1 MFPVSNELCRER
13 TARLWQMSNLWV
25 FCGFSPRNDGFVK
38 VGDVLFDEVYVLFY
52 FFRFFV
58 LIKGNF
64 FLSLTTHDMTIDT
77 PLIRKL
83 YMAPLVSV
91 LPGLYCIY
99 TTWLLSHSSLGRR
112 IGWWGGRKWRCENI
126 VWPNFAFLVVKT
138 VPYVLGAIPTS
149 FPGFS
154 PTRPFKSYQYCRN
167 CKMKANRW
175 ELRDTRGDKIRM
187 NKRQNPQA
195 W

>member
-1 MFPVSNELCRER
+1 MFPASNELCRER
-13 TARLWQMSNLWV
+13 TARFWQMSNLWV

-58 LIKGNF
+58 LIKGKF

-77 PLIRKL
+77 PFIRKL
-83 YMAPLVSV
+83 YMAPPLPV
-91 LPGLYCIY
+91 LTGLYCIW
-99 TTWLLSHSSLGRR
+99 TIWLLSHSSLGRR
-112 IGWWGGRKWRCENI
+112 SGRGRGREWRSENI
-126 VWPNFAFLVVKT
+126 VWPKFAFLVGKT

-154 PTRPFKSYQYCRN
+154 FKS
-167 CKMKANRW
+167 
-175 ELRDTRGDKIRM
+175 
-187 NKRQNPQA
+187 
-195 W
+195 

>member
-13 TARLWQMSNLWV
+13 TARLWQMSNFWV

-38 VGDVLFDEVYVLFY
+38 VGDVLFDEVYVPFY
-52 FFRFFV
+52 FCRFFV
-58 LIKGNF
+58 LIKGKF
-64 FLSLTTHDMTIDT
+64 FFVLQHDMTIDT

-83 YMAPLVSV
+83 YMAPPVSV
-91 LPGLYCIY
+91 LPGIKKKIC

-112 IGWWGGRKWRCENI
+112 IGGGGRGGGGSEWRSENI
-126 VWPNFAFLVVKT
+126 VWPNFAFLVGKT

-154 PTRPFKSYQYCRN
+154 FQS
-167 CKMKANRW
+167 
-175 ELRDTRGDKIRM
+175 
-187 NKRQNPQA
+187 
-195 W
+195 